1 MPYLFCI
8 LVDIASTL
16 CCAWLGWLV
25 YCGATK
31 WLIPVM
37 LLLGLIMIIPGRNI
51 FKCPQCG
58 WVDEV
63 KVYTVKG
70 KTIGVQKDKNDPD
83 D

>member
-1 MPYLFCI
+1 MPYLFCL

-31 WLIPVM
+31 WFIPVM
-37 LLLGLIMIIPGRNI
+37 LLLALTIIIPGRDI

-63 KVYTVKG
+63 KVYKAKG
-70 KTIGVQKDKNDPD
+70 TIGVQKDRSDPD